1 MSTLDARNNS
11 AMMKRAEQL
20 KRWEESDTNR
30 AAPTPRHEHGRR
42 IKFSSGCVFLAACL
56 SGDKDEVIQL
66 LDQGADINTANV
78 DGLTALHQ
86 ACIDD
91 NLHMVEFLVKRGADI
106 NRQDNE
112 GWTPLHATAS
122 CGFVSIAR
130 YLVENGAD
138 VAAVNSDGDLALDL
152 AIDVQHRGMIEYMEK
167 IVQELNIDVEQA
179 RKAEEEAMLS
189 DAERWL
195 SSDAAEVDRP
205 HPKTGATALHV
216 AAAKGY
222 TNVLSLL
229 LEGRGNVDRQDN
241 DGWTPL
247 HAASHWGQQETS
259 RMLVES
265 LADMDIRNYAGQSCI
280 DVADRKIVK
289 FLEELRAKN
298 RNQRRPSSQIRI
310 SDAIE
315 NRVDKT
321 PTKLVRVEVRTDATK
336 DAENVKPNQQQIHAL
351 EHPVEEE
358 APWRRK
364 MARAPND
371 SPTNNQVPDRELSS
385 NSSES
390 ANDVILRRT
399 QSFENDEKFYQ
410 KYNELRARIK
420 ANSCPILPATAA
432 SQAAAAAAAA
442 SAAANNSNSNNNN
455 NLSSNNN
462 NKFNNNNNNKS
473 ALLLGSR
480 TTNNT
485 ATTTTTS
492 STFNNTHN
500 NTTTSTP
507 QTAAAAAA
515 AAAAASTAATTNPY
529 YSVQRS
535 ASLKD
540 NSMYYRKP
548 TVTHVG
554 TPTGTA
560 ATAKTTLLS
569 SPSTNALTPPIRRSF
584 VPPVRDEESET
595 QRKAHAKRVRE
606 TRRST
611 QGVTLDEIKSA
622 EELVKKK
629 NMGMANNNNNNN
641 NNISSSGSNDTSET
655 AAATATSEHT
665 SSISDASQQE
675 PQPPPPPTT
684 PPPAII
690 PTSDETEIETILAPS
705 PVQSA
710 NDTTASFTLSAPSR
724 RSVVVDDDDDG
735 DGDGDGKAGGDADDP
750 EAVVSAS
757 YTIVSRRDKIP
768 DSAESEPE
776 QVESNKQKTD
786 EQQAESEEQKA
797 RPTDLPLSAAP
808 TEAIKSS
815 SSTTPGSLES
825 PVRLR
830 DKRGLSGSS
839 QETDTKSD
847 TASPVSAHPDFN
859 ARDSLLSLYARRTT
873 DGSGGASAAA
883 AAAAATATGGAG
895 TGAGGAGG
903 SSTSTSTAER
913 RPSWRLKFD
922 AGSKFKLEDNT
933 SGGTYPPNN
942 STIIPSAP
950 AVMAAANLST
960 TTGIQRRISS
970 GPNALNASNQS
981 LNSVGR
987 PISAPSESTN
997 NSSAYAT
1004 PAVRKYETTSTG
1016 AGTGVG
1022 ARVGAAATTTATTTA
1037 NSVSATS
1044 ANHAAGT
1051 AATTNATSSHDD
1063 KENDKENDN
1072 RTQTVIQRR
1081 RKPKRR
1087 STGVVHLDVDELDP
1101 ERQNEEK
1108 DKESGSERTS
1118 RSRLGSTTST
1128 AATST
1133 TRSESKGSSDKSENG
1148 DGIDY
1153 KALWEAAKLE
1163 NDKLKQVLK
1172 QKDDE
1177 VVQTRATLE
1186 RFANATTKNSL
1197 SEIEKRERRAMER
1210 KLSELEEELKLLQK
1224 LKTENDRLRAENR
1237 ALTRVVSKL
1246 TTSAQSQLA
1255 KAK

>member
-1 MSTLDARNNS
+1 MSSLDARNNS

-56 SGDKDEVIQL
+56 SGDKDEVVQL

-91 NLHMVEFLVKRGADI
+91 NLDMVEFLVERGADI

-152 AIDVQHRGMIEYMEK
+152 AIDVQHMAMIDFMEK
-167 IVQELNIDVEQA
+167 MVQELNINVDEA
-179 RKAEEEAMLS
+179 RKAEEQAMLN
-189 DAERWL
+189 DAKKWL
-195 SSDAAEVDRP
+195 RSDAAEVDRP

-222 TNVLSLL
+222 TKVLGLL
-229 LEGRGNVDRQDN
+229 LAGRGNVDRQDN

-247 HAASHWGQQETS
+247 HAASHWGQRETAE
-259 RMLVES
+259 MLVES

-289 FLEELRAKN
+289 FLEELRANK
-298 RNQRRPSSQIRI
+298 RNKRRPSSQIRI
-310 SDAIE
+310 SDAME
-315 NRVDKT
+315 NHVDKT

-336 DAENVKPNQQQIHAL
+336 DAENVKPNQQIHAV

-364 MARAPND
+364 LPRTPSD

-385 NSSES
+385 NSSET

-399 QSFENDEKFYQ
+399 QSFENDQ
-410 KYNELRARIK
+410 KKPTVTI
-420 ANSCPILPATAA
+420 ATP
-432 SQAAAAAAAA
+432 
-442 SAAANNSNSNNNN
+442 
-455 NLSSNNN
+455 
-462 NKFNNNNNNKS
+462 
-473 ALLLGSR
+473 
-480 TTNNT
+480 T
-485 ATTTTTS
+485 
-492 STFNNTHN
+492 
-500 NTTTSTP
+500 
-507 QTAAAAAA
+507 
-515 AAAAASTAATTNPY
+515 STAATAIN
-529 YSVQRS
+529 
-535 ASLKD
+535 
-540 NSMYYRKP
+540 
-548 TVTHVG
+548 
-554 TPTGTA
+554 
-560 ATAKTTLLS
+560 
-569 SPSTNALTPPIRRSF
+569 SPSTTVQTPPIRRSF

-641 NNISSSGSNDTSET
+641 ISTTTTNTISNSGNE
-655 AAATATSEHT
+655 T
-665 SSISDASQQE
+665 SSASSTSAPTPSILDTNEQQDE
-675 PQPPPPPTT
+675 LQPPPPPTT

-690 PTSDETEIETILAPS
+690 PTTTTATDETEIEEVVSS
-705 PVQSA
+705 PTAGQSQ
-710 NDTTASFTLSAPSR
+710 NDTTASFTLSAPVR
-724 RSVVVDDDDDG
+724 RSLSTEG
-735 DGDGDGKAGGDADDP
+735 EADANSDP
-750 EAVVSAS
+750 EGDQDQTVVSAS
-757 YTIVSRRDKIP
+757 YTIMPRRDRLP
-768 DSAESEPE
+768 ESSDN
-776 QVESNKQKTD
+776 VESIRSPQKTD
-786 EQQAESEEQKA
+786 PVAKSSSEEKA
-797 RPTDLPLSAAP
+797 EEPTHVRPTDLPLIPAPAAP
-808 TEAIKSS
+808 STEAIKSS
-815 SSTTPGSLES
+815 SAATTPAALES

-830 DKRGLSGSS
+830 DKRGLSGS
-839 QETDTKSD
+839 QESETKSD
-847 TASPVSAHPDFN
+847 TASPVSSHPDFN

-873 DGSGGASAAA
+873 DSSAGGGGVG
-883 AAAAATATGGAG
+883 GGAG
-895 TGAGGAGG
+895 VGAGGASGAASS
-903 SSTSTSTAER
+903 SSTSAAER

-922 AGSKFKLEDNT
+922 AGSKFKLEDIT

-960 TTGIQRRISS
+960 TTGVQRRISS

-987 PISAPSESTN
+987 PVSAPSEGTN
-997 NSSAYAT
+997 NSAYVT
-1004 PAVRKYETTSTG
+1004 PSVRKFETNATSTG
-1016 AGTGVG
+1016 ATT
-1022 ARVGAAATTTATTTA
+1022 AATTTSNSTS

-1044 ANHAAGT
+1044 ANHT
-1051 AATTNATSSHDD
+1051 AATAPNATSNHDD
-1063 KENDKENDN
+1063 KDNDKENDN

-1087 STGVVHLDVDELDP
+1087 STGVVHIDMDELDP
-1101 ERQNEEK
+1101 ERQNESSNNDNEEK
-1108 DKESGSERTS
+1108 EKESGSERTS
-1118 RSRLGSTTST
+1118 RSRLGSTAST
-1128 AATST
+1128 AT
-1133 TRSESKGSSDKSENG
+1133 TSESKSSSSNDKTENG

-1153 KALWEAAKLE
+1153 KALWEAEKLE
-1163 NDKLKQVLK
+1163 NDKLRQMLK

-1177 VVQTRATLE
+1177 AVQTRATLE

-1197 SEIEKRERRAMER
+1197 SELEKRERRAMER

-1255 KAK
+1255 KTK

>member
-1 MSTLDARNNS
+1 MSSLDARNNS

-56 SGDKDEVIQL
+56 SGDKDEVVQL

-91 NLHMVEFLVKRGADI
+91 NLDMVEFLVERGADI

-152 AIDVQHRGMIEYMEK
+152 AIDVQHMAMIDFMEK
-167 IVQELNIDVEQA
+167 MVQELNINVDEA
-179 RKAEEEAMLS
+179 RKAEEQAMLN
-189 DAERWL
+189 DAKKWL
-195 SSDAAEVDRP
+195 RSDAAEVDRP

-222 TNVLSLL
+222 TKVLGLL
-229 LEGRGNVDRQDN
+229 LAGRGNVDRQDN

-247 HAASHWGQQETS
+247 HAASHWGQRETAE
-259 RMLVES
+259 MLVES

-289 FLEELRAKN
+289 FLEELRANK
-298 RNQRRPSSQIRI
+298 RNKRRPSSQISRI
-310 SDAIE
+310 SDAME
-315 NRVDKT
+315 NHVDKT

-336 DAENVKPNQQQIHAL
+336 DAENVKPNQQIHAV

-364 MARAPND
+364 LPRTPSD

-385 NSSES
+385 NSSET

-399 QSFENDEKFYQ
+399 QSFENDQKFYQ

-420 ANSCPILPATAA
+420 ANSCPILPANANA
-432 SQAAAAAAAA
+432 NAAAA
-442 SAAANNSNSNNNN
+442 NKSNNNN
-455 NLSSNNN
+455 NLSSNNYHN
-462 NKFNNNNNNKS
+462 NNNNNNKS
-473 ALLLGSR
+473 DLLLGYAAG
-480 TTNNT
+480 TTT
-485 ATTTTTS
+485 TTSTPTTTTTTS
-492 STFNNTHN
+492 STFNNTHSNTN
-500 NTTTSTP
+500 NTSTTQQQP
-507 QTAAAAAA
+507 V
-515 AAAAASTAATTNPY
+515 AAAASAANQL

-548 TVTHVG
+548 TVTIA
-554 TPTGTA
+554 TPTSTA
-560 ATAKTTLLS
+560 ATAIN
-569 SPSTNALTPPIRRSF
+569 SPSTTVQTPPIRSQVTAKLAEKSNNGSSSTASVSDAESSKPPPKQSASNMIKNFFKSF

-641 NNISSSGSNDTSET
+641 ISTTTTNTISNSGNE
-655 AAATATSEHT
+655 T
-665 SSISDASQQE
+665 SSASSTSAPTPSILDTNEQQDE
-675 PQPPPPPTT
+675 LQPPPPPTT

-690 PTSDETEIETILAPS
+690 PTTTTATDETEIEEVVSS
-705 PVQSA
+705 PTAGQSQ
-710 NDTTASFTLSAPSR
+710 NDTTASFTLSAPVR
-724 RSVVVDDDDDG
+724 RSLSTEG
-735 DGDGDGKAGGDADDP
+735 EADANSDP
-750 EAVVSAS
+750 EGDQDQTVVSAS
-757 YTIVSRRDKIP
+757 YTIMPRRDRLP
-768 DSAESEPE
+768 ESSDN
-776 QVESNKQKTD
+776 VESIRSPQKTD
-786 EQQAESEEQKA
+786 PVAKSSSEEKA
-797 RPTDLPLSAAP
+797 EEPTHVRPTDLPLIPAPAAP
-808 TEAIKSS
+808 STEAIKSS
-815 SSTTPGSLES
+815 SAATTPAALES

-830 DKRGLSGSS
+830 DKRGLSGS
-839 QETDTKSD
+839 QESETKSD
-847 TASPVSAHPDFN
+847 TASPVSSHPDFN

-873 DGSGGASAAA
+873 DSSAGGGGVG
-883 AAAAATATGGAG
+883 GGAG
-895 TGAGGAGG
+895 VGAGGASGAASS
-903 SSTSTSTAER
+903 SSTSAAER

-922 AGSKFKLEDNT
+922 AGSKFKLEDIT

-960 TTGIQRRISS
+960 TTGVQRRISS

-987 PISAPSESTN
+987 PVSAPSEGTN
-997 NSSAYAT
+997 NSAYVT
-1004 PAVRKYETTSTG
+1004 PSVRKFETNATSTG
-1016 AGTGVG
+1016 ATT
-1022 ARVGAAATTTATTTA
+1022 AATTTSNSTS

-1044 ANHAAGT
+1044 ANHT
-1051 AATTNATSSHDD
+1051 AATAPNATSNHDD
-1063 KENDKENDN
+1063 KDNDKENDN

-1087 STGVVHLDVDELDP
+1087 STGVVHIDMDELDP
-1101 ERQNEEK
+1101 ERQNESSNNDNEEK
-1108 DKESGSERTS
+1108 EKESGSERTS
-1118 RSRLGSTTST
+1118 RSRLGSTAST
-1128 AATST
+1128 AT
-1133 TRSESKGSSDKSENG
+1133 TSESKSSSSNDKTENG

-1153 KALWEAAKLE
+1153 KALWEAEKLE
-1163 NDKLKQVLK
+1163 NDKLRQMLK

-1177 VVQTRATLE
+1177 AVQTRATLE
-1186 RFANATTKNSL
+1186 RFANAQLDAYKSDNHRLKEENAALIRVIS
-1197 SEIEKRERRAMER
+1197 
-1210 KLSELEEELKLLQK
+1210 KLSK
-1224 LKTENDRLRAENR
+1224 
-1237 ALTRVVSKL
+1237 
-1246 TTSAQSQLA
+1246 
-1255 KAK
+1255 

>member
-1 MSTLDARNNS
+1 MSSLDARNNS

-56 SGDKDEVIQL
+56 SGDKDEVVQL

-91 NLHMVEFLVKRGADI
+91 NLDMVEFLVERGADI

-152 AIDVQHRGMIEYMEK
+152 AIDVQHMAMIDFMEK
-167 IVQELNIDVEQA
+167 MVQELNINVDEA
-179 RKAEEEAMLS
+179 RKAEEQAMLN
-189 DAERWL
+189 DAKKWL
-195 SSDAAEVDRP
+195 RSDAAEVDRP

-222 TNVLSLL
+222 TKVLGLL
-229 LEGRGNVDRQDN
+229 LAGRGNVDRQDN

-247 HAASHWGQQETS
+247 HAASHWGQRETAE
-259 RMLVES
+259 MLVES

-289 FLEELRAKN
+289 FLEELRANK
-298 RNQRRPSSQIRI
+298 RNKRRPSSQISRI
-310 SDAIE
+310 SDAME
-315 NRVDKT
+315 NHVDKT

-336 DAENVKPNQQQIHAL
+336 DAASGSSEATEANSSIPNAAADDNDDGDNDDDVGGVGEVVASGQSDTEELSDSTESSHLTSLSESEAENVKPNQQIHAV

-364 MARAPND
+364 LPRTPSD

-385 NSSES
+385 NSSET

-399 QSFENDEKFYQ
+399 QSFENDQKFYQ

-420 ANSCPILPATAA
+420 ANSCPILPANANA
-432 SQAAAAAAAA
+432 NAAAA
-442 SAAANNSNSNNNN
+442 NKSNNNN
-455 NLSSNNN
+455 NLSSNNYHN
-462 NKFNNNNNNKS
+462 NNNNNNKS
-473 ALLLGSR
+473 DLLLGYAAG
-480 TTNNT
+480 TTT
-485 ATTTTTS
+485 TTSTPTTTTTTS
-492 STFNNTHN
+492 STFNNTHSNTN
-500 NTTTSTP
+500 NTSTTQQQP
-507 QTAAAAAA
+507 V
-515 AAAAASTAATTNPY
+515 AAAASAANQL

-548 TVTHVG
+548 TVTIA
-554 TPTGTA
+554 TPTSTA
-560 ATAKTTLLS
+560 ATAIN
-569 SPSTNALTPPIRRSF
+569 SPSTTVQTPPIRSQVTAKLAEKSNNGSSSTASVSDAESSKPPPKQSASNMIKNFFKSF

-641 NNISSSGSNDTSET
+641 I
-655 AAATATSEHT
+655 
-665 SSISDASQQE
+665 
-675 PQPPPPPTT
+675 
-684 PPPAII
+684 
-690 PTSDETEIETILAPS
+690 
-705 PVQSA
+705 
-710 NDTTASFTLSAPSR
+710 
-724 RSVVVDDDDDG
+724 
-735 DGDGDGKAGGDADDP
+735 
-750 EAVVSAS
+750 
-757 YTIVSRRDKIP
+757 
-768 DSAESEPE
+768 
-776 QVESNKQKTD
+776 
-786 EQQAESEEQKA
+786 
-797 RPTDLPLSAAP
+797 
-808 TEAIKSS
+808 
-815 SSTTPGSLES
+815 STTTTNTISN
-825 PVRLR
+825 
-830 DKRGLSGSS
+830 SG
-839 QETDTKSD
+839 
-847 TASPVSAHPDFN
+847 
-859 ARDSLLSLYARRTT
+859 
-873 DGSGGASAAA
+873 
-883 AAAAATATGGAG
+883 
-895 TGAGGAGG
+895 
-903 SSTSTSTAER
+903 
-913 RPSWRLKFD
+913 
-922 AGSKFKLEDNT
+922 FKLEDIT

-960 TTGIQRRISS
+960 TTGVQRRISS

-987 PISAPSESTN
+987 PVSAPSEGTN
-997 NSSAYAT
+997 NSAYVT
-1004 PAVRKYETTSTG
+1004 PSVRKFETNATSTG
-1016 AGTGVG
+1016 ATT
-1022 ARVGAAATTTATTTA
+1022 AATTTSNSTS

-1044 ANHAAGT
+1044 ANHT
-1051 AATTNATSSHDD
+1051 AATAPNATSNHDD
-1063 KENDKENDN
+1063 KDNDKENDN

-1087 STGVVHLDVDELDP
+1087 STGVVHIDMDELDP
-1101 ERQNEEK
+1101 ERQNESSNNDNEEK
-1108 DKESGSERTS
+1108 EKESGSERTS
-1118 RSRLGSTTST
+1118 RSRLGSTAST
-1128 AATST
+1128 AT
-1133 TRSESKGSSDKSENG
+1133 TSESKSSSSNDKTENG

-1153 KALWEAAKLE
+1153 KALWEAEKLE
-1163 NDKLKQVLK
+1163 NDKLRQMLK

-1177 VVQTRATLE
+1177 AVQTRATLE

-1197 SEIEKRERRAMER
+1197 SELEKRERRAMER

-1255 KAK
+1255 KTK